1 MKTSEIFETP
11 EGSGFDRIIKECKP
25 NPGSDEAR
33 AMNCKCP
40 ILDNGHGRGY
50 MGTDNFVISMDCPL
64 HTMSV
69 EETREYIGASNP
81 QAVQKD
87 K

>member
-1 MKTSEIFETP
+1 MKPSEIFETP
-11 EGSGFDRIIKECKP
+11 EASGFDRIIKECKP

-40 ILDNGHGRGY
+40 ILDNGYGKGC
-50 MGTDNFVISMDCPL
+50 GGEFVIRLDCPL
-64 HTMSV
+64 HTMEV
-69 EETREYIGASNP
+69 EELQEMMGISNP

>member
-1 MKTSEIFETP
+1 MKPSEIFETP
-11 EGSGFDRIIKECKP
+11 EASGFDRIIKECRP
-25 NPGSDEAR
+25 NPGSKEAR

-40 ILDNGHGRGY
+40 ILDNGHG
-50 MGTDNFVISMDCPL
+50 FVISMDCPL
-64 HTMSV
+64 HTTSV

-81 QAVQKD
+81 QAVQKG

>member
-1 MKTSEIFETP
+1 
-11 EGSGFDRIIKECKP
+11 
-25 NPGSDEAR
+25 
-33 AMNCKCP
+33 MNCKCP

-50 MGTDNFVISMDCPL
+50 MGTDNFVINMDCPL
-64 HTMSV
+64 HTMEV
-69 EETREYIGASNP
+69 EELQEMMGISNP

>member
-1 MKTSEIFETP
+1 M
-11 EGSGFDRIIKECKP
+11 DRIIKECKP
-25 NPGSDEAR
+25 NPGSDEAL

-50 MGTDNFVISMDCPL
+50 MGTDNFVINMDCPL
-64 HTMSV
+64 HTLEV
-69 EETREYIGASNP
+69 EELQEMMGISNP